1 MIKTDTVI
9 LALKK
14 IARETGEDEDYRISE
29 LRRNANIFINIIDSN
44 QNYYKSRI
52 IIHLQK
58 NGNNSNINQLL
69 ISRLIDKLK
78 LNIQEINFPNGRRR
92 FVLYYRISVFRIN
105 DNIFDDLKNTHKIN
119 EDYVSEKEWENIKET
134 EIWSRC
140 EIQVARELVAD
151 DISNFLYEN
160 NIIL

>member
-1 MIKTDTVI
+1 MMKTDTVI

-14 IARETGEDEDYRISE
+14 IARETGEDEDYRIND

-44 QNYYKSRI
+44 ENYYKSRI
-52 IIHLQK
+52 IIQFQQ

-69 ISRLIDKLK
+69 ISRLIDELN
-78 LNIQEINFPNGRRR
+78 LNIQEINYPNGRRR
-92 FVLYYRISVFRIN
+92 FVLYYKISVFRVN
-105 DNIFDDLKNTHKIN
+105 DNILDDLKNTHKIN
-119 EDYVSEKEWENIKET
+119 EDYLSEKEWENIKET
-134 EIWSRC
+134 KIWNKC

-160 NIIL
+160 KIIL